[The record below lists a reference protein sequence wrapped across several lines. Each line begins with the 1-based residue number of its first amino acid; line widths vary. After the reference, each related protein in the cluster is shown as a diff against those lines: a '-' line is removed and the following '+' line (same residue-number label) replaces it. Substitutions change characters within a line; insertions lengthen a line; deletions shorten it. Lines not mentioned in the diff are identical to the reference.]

1 MRRPPPTSTR
11 TDTLLPYTTL
21 FRSSPSATASVLQP
35 RRAVPAPPRAS
46 RPIPPRPAPP
56 RPSTKS
62 ASSFPCFVC
71 SSARRDQFDHVE
83 QGFIGRRGQH
93 APPPIVAH
101 PFDQPSNVPRTD
113 EPRDGKEGVRTC
125 TPR

>member
-35 RRAVPAPPRAS
+35 RRAVPPPPRAS

-71 SSARRDQFDHVE
+71 SSARSEEHTSELQSLMRISYAVFCLKKTNIHQFYP
-83 QGFIGRRGQH
+83 FIDRQDNT
-93 APPPIVAH
+93 IKVTN
-101 PFDQPSNVPRTD
+101 D
-113 EPRDGKEGVRTC
+113 
-125 TPR
+125 